1 MNDFSHKN
9 LLDLEFGEASARG
22 NLAVSFQDVE
32 TAAEEK
38 YIVFFLNDE
47 GYAVSAK
54 YVTEVIAPPPLTP
67 LPKTPGWFLG
77 IANLRGKIISV
88 IDLPGF
94 WNRKSASSPK
104 SKLILLN
111 SKTTDSQIAF
121 AVEKLGELI
130 VVQNSEIEPA
140 GGDVSDDF
148 CGKIK
153 YKSTIVNL
161 LDAERLFSALKPA

>member
-22 NLAVSFQDVE
+22 NLAASFPNVE
-32 TAAEEK
+32 TATGEK
-38 YIVFFLNDE
+38 YILFFLSAAV
-47 GYAVSAK
+47 YAVSAG
-54 YVTEVIAPPPLTP
+54 YVTEVIAPLPLTP

-94 WNRKSASSPK
+94 WNKGNSSSPK

-111 SKTTDSQIAF
+111 SKTTDLQIAF
-121 AVEKLGELI
+121 AVEKLGEMI
-130 VVQNSEIEPA
+130 AVKNCEVEPDGSA
-140 GGDVSDDF
+140 AHDF
-148 CGKIK
+148 CVKIK